1 MKKCLST
8 LLVVFHFVNLFSQ
21 SQAASQTS
29 AIKDSKEKIES
40 ILRQAM
46 EIKTIDPEQSL
57 QLSRQA
63 FSLSKSDGYEQGIC
77 KSLNRIGSAWL
88 AKGEL
93 DSAKFYFQSALS
105 ESKKRKLPDHHAL
118 ALINVGHYHH
128 SSGNYDS
135 AFYYFHTALQWGEV
149 FQNAPVTVKS
159 LISLGEI
166 SRTQNNLKDARHY
179 LQKAIRISAQSND
192 DENLAFANQNL
203 GIVMDQLDLPDSSL
217 YYSGKALDYFKT
229 HGQLKGTADCLLNMG
244 VVLEWAGEEDSA
256 LTYYQNA
263 KNLFTKLEDI
273 RGIATSTLNSAG
285 LKFNRGEY
293 QTALTEAQF
302 VIQLAKGKGM
312 LPLEMLAYSNIH
324 EWHAASGRYT
334 DAYSVLQKADSIHQI
349 IQSAEKTKVI
359 QNLQTKYE
367 TVQKEKLISEQE
379 QIITQ
384 KEWRNKLIILIGLLA
399 IGLAL
404 IVILIFRIRIA
415 NARKDALLKSQKVE
429 ELLNDQEIKTYNA
442 LLDGQENE
450 RRRIAMELHDRL
462 GNLLITAQLQLKS
475 PPEKDPSQ
483 KKKDTQAS
491 ETLIE
496 EAINEVRRISRNLN
510 SGSIDNFGLGTAIQE
525 LTFNIAS
532 SNLFECTFH
541 CNCLANR
548 FNSSIEIT
556 YYRIAQEIVT
566 NAIKYSQAKRIDVQ
580 LNLENAILSLT
591 IEDDGIGFD
600 TKASVKG
607 LGIDN
612 IQKRANTIK
621 AILTFD
627 SKLGCGT
634 MFHIECP
641 VDSFSAQ

>member
-21 SQAASQTS
+21 SQASPQKS

-46 EIKTIDPEQSL
+46 EIKSIDPEQSL
-57 QLSRQA
+57 QLSQQA
-63 FSLSKSDGYEQGIC
+63 FSLSKSVGYEQGIC

-93 DSAKFYFQSALS
+93 DSARYFFETALA
-105 ESKKRKLPDHHAL
+105 ESKNRHLHDHHAL
-118 ALINVGHYHH
+118 SLINLGHYHQAAGH
-128 SSGNYDS
+128 YDS
-135 AFYYFHTALQWGEV
+135 SFFFFHTALLWGEINHDA
-149 FQNAPVTVKS
+149 QVTIKS
-159 LISLGEI
+159 LLSLGEI
-166 SRTQNNLKDARHY
+166 SRVQNNLADAKNY
-179 LQKAIRISAQSND
+179 LQKAGAIAAQYHD
-192 DENLAFANQNL
+192 QENLAFVNQNL
-203 GIVMDQLDLPDSSL
+203 GIVMDQLEIPDSSL
-217 YYSGKALDYFKT
+217 FYSSKALEYFT
-229 HGQLKGTADCLLNMG
+229 AQGNIKGTADCMLNMG
-244 VVLEWAGEEDSA
+244 VVYEWTGEEKSA
-256 LTYYQNA
+256 LDYYQNA
-263 KNLFTKLEDI
+263 RDLFTQLNDI
-273 RGIATSTLNSAG
+273 RGIATATLNSAG
-285 LKFNRGEY
+285 LKFGRGEH
-293 QTALTEAQF
+293 QTAIDDAHV
-302 VIQLAKGKGM
+302 VIQLAQTKGM

-324 EWHAASGRYT
+324 EWYAASGMYT
-334 DAYSVLQKADSIHQI
+334 EAYSALRTSDSIQQI
-349 IQSAEKTKVI
+349 ILSSEKTKVI

-379 QIITQ
+379 QIIAQ
-384 KEWRNKLIILIGLLA
+384 KEWRNKLILLIALLT

-404 IVILIFRIRIA
+404 IIILIFRIRIA
-415 NARKDALLKSQKVE
+415 NTRKDALLKSQKVE

-475 PPEKDPSQ
+475 HQVKDSPPGKNE
-483 KKKDTQAS
+483 TQAS
-491 ETLIE
+491 EALIE
-496 EAINEVRRISRNLN
+496 EAITEVRRISRNLN

-532 SNLFECTFH
+532 SKLFECTFH
-541 CNCLANR
+541 CNCLALR

-580 LNLENAILSLT
+580 LNLENANLSLT

-600 TKASVKG
+600 SKESAKG
-607 LGIDN
+607 LGIQN
-612 IQKRANTIK
+612 IQKRANSIK
-621 AILTFD
+621 ASLTFD
-627 SKLGCGT
+627 STPGNGT
-634 MFHIECP
+634 LYHIECS
-641 VDSFSAQ
+641 VDSIPA